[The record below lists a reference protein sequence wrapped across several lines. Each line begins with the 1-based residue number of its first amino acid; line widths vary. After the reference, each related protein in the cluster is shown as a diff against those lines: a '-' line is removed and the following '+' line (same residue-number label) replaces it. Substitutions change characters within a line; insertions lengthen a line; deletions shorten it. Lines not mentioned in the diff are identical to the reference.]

1 MTYILTASGGQQ
13 RYLQGVLVSVGD
25 DPPLE
30 RIADRFPTLVV
41 LIKDMSS
48 FNIAV
53 FLNYQQ
59 GALST

>member
-13 RYLQGVLVSVGD
+13 RYLQGVLVIVGD

-41 LIKDMSS
+41 LIKDIFSLMM
-48 FNIAV
+48 
-53 FLNYQQ
+53 
-59 GALST
+59 